1 MQRDGV
7 GQEDALRRLQS
18 QWSNMQLV
26 ERANV
31 VLCTL
36 WEPDVT
42 QRQVHAHSVHPS
54 VNQSINTSHLIFII
68 HL

>member
-7 GQEDALRRLQS
+7 SQEDALRRLQS
-18 QWSNMQLV
+18 QWSNVQLV

-42 QRQVHAHSVHPS
+42 QRQVHTPS
-54 VNQSINTSHLIFII
+54 NLTPFLLI
-68 HL
+68 